1 MNKQTM
7 KLTALALAVL
17 MLLSSLWVVV
27 TAAPDTYS
35 SESNSGK
42 RDELCTS
49 LDGTGAEAYYTGS
62 YAYESLITLSPVA
75 LQSSLRALMT
85 STHKRITTYN
95 DCRDLV
101 FYVDCE
107 NNDTTHATT
116 LYTDYSMTSA
126 DWSPAWACNREH
138 VWPQS
143 LGGNNTTGGGADL
156 HHIRPAEKGVNS
168 ARGNKPY
175 GESTSK
181 GFYEP
186 ADHVKGDVA
195 RIILY
200 VYVRWN
206 SDWGATDVTE
216 VFESVDILLAWCEL
230 DPVDTWEMGRN
241 EVVERIQGNRNTF
254 IDYPE
259 LAWHMFGRE
268 VPEGMVTPSC
278 SALNGEIPTPPADPE
293 TEAPT
298 EPETDTPEV
307 PANRLALFELGDNG
321 GAAHND
327 GADVTAPTSFTDG
340 SYTLTITSPV
350 KLYGGARDAK
360 GNSCLKMG
368 SSKATGSFTFTVPAD
383 VDEVILH
390 VAGYK
395 ANNATVSVNGAR
407 YTVNTH
413 SNDGAYTPITVDTTT
428 AKTVTVATVS
438 GATRCMINTIE
449 FRSNAVETEPEIP
462 TEPATEPVTEAPTE
476 TQEPE
481 ATTDEPATEEPTA
494 EETTEAEPAVTEPTA
509 TETDPDTESATATE
523 VDGTTAPAE
532 EGCGATLAGGVVMIS
547 MLCVGALT
555 YAGRKKE
562 NP

>member
-62 YAYESLITLSPVA
+62 YAYESLITLSPGA
-75 LQSSLRALMT
+75 LQSSLRTLMT
-85 STHKRITTYN
+85 STHTRITTYN

-107 NNDTTHATT
+107 SNDTTHATT

-143 LGGNNTTGGGADL
+143 LGGGDTSGGGADL

-278 SALNGEIPTPPADPE
+278 SALNGEIPTRPPIPRPRRPPSPRPTRPRLPQADWPCSSWE
-293 TEAPT
+293 ITAAP
-298 EPETDTPEV
+298 
-307 PANRLALFELGDNG
+307 
-321 GAAHND
+321 
-327 GADVTAPTSFTDG
+327 PTT
-340 SYTLTITSPV
+340 
-350 KLYGGARDAK
+350 
-360 GNSCLKMG
+360 
-368 SSKATGSFTFTVPAD
+368 TVP
-383 VDEVILH
+383 
-390 VAGYK
+390 
-395 ANNATVSVNGAR
+395 
-407 YTVNTH
+407 
-413 SNDGAYTPITVDTTT
+413 
-428 AKTVTVATVS
+428 
-438 GATRCMINTIE
+438 M
-449 FRSNAVETEPEIP
+449 
-462 TEPATEPVTEAPTE
+462 
-476 TQEPE
+476 
-481 ATTDEPATEEPTA
+481 
-494 EETTEAEPAVTEPTA
+494 
-509 TETDPDTESATATE
+509 
-523 VDGTTAPAE
+523 
-532 EGCGATLAGGVVMIS
+532 
-547 MLCVGALT
+547 
-555 YAGRKKE
+555 
-562 NP
+562 